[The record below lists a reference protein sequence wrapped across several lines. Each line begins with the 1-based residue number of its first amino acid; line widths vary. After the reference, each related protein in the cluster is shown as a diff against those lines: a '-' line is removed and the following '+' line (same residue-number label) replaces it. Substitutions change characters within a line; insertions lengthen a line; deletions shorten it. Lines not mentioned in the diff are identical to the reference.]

1 MTWNILFCG
10 FLEKDCNNISLLGKK
25 NNKQTNNEKPTTLPQ
40 TYFFMAVLIL
50 QTEDHV
56 LTEHSNDTRVPN
68 ILWLKQNPK
77 DLRKCP
83 STVTDSIKNADIQL
97 CNSWGKFSKEW
108 SILHTSTLAKL
119 FEKKSLN
126 DY

>member
-1 MTWNILFCG
+1 
-10 FLEKDCNNISLLGKK
+10 
-25 NNKQTNNEKPTTLPQ
+25 
-40 TYFFMAVLIL
+40 MAVLIL

-108 SILHTSTLAKL
+108 SILHASTLANCL
-119 FEKKSLN
+119 KKKVLMIINAVAAVARVADTSHEHIQT
-126 DY
+126 YC